1 MADPVDP
8 QNEIQHDPPFYNVM
22 PKVKDLGIISPTP
35 PVASS
40 QTIKPGATPQP
51 VSNTLKVSLP
61 SRTNHK
67 RLFLIA
73 GIALVVLG
81 VGGFFAYT
89 AFFKDDEP
97 AIADNNAPQDIVQPE
112 GVSTPNDWQLQYFG
126 EELCSDVETCGDAA
140 DPDEDGLTNIRE
152 YSEQIDPYNPD
163 TDGDGLA
170 DGDEVL
176 IFEGSPTNQRTAGNP
191 QFTDGDDARGGFD
204 SNTGVKMTDIRL
216 AEVKEKIKELGL
228 HQPTI
233 KTLAEFALSRYDY
246 VEQVEIEEVEAVLP
260 AGVSATPQAMLDRDT
275 QRLANIKKIGA
286 ALLAYK
292 ADKQSYP
299 AVKTFSEMMA
309 AIKPYNQIA
318 TNYTDPVNVAPFVYR
333 YTPEDNNQDFTLN
346 YYSETAKQLV
356 KYDAANAERDAGK
369 QSVGLNNEKR
379 MTDMENLR
387 NALLQYSAAFVTGD
401 TGYVFPATNT
411 YKTDLAPNYIESI
424 PKDPAGTDY
433 IYTVSANK
441 DSFTLKTTI
450 EIPSTGATGI
460 ICTESEDC
468 HLY

>member
-22 PKVKDLGIISPTP
+22 PNVKNLGIISPTP
-35 PVASS
+35 VTSS
-40 QTIKPGATPQP
+40 QTIKPGSSPQRP
-51 VSNTLKVSLP
+51 PNQLLSASLP
-61 SRTNHK
+61 RISSHK
-67 RLFLIA
+67 RLFVIA
-73 GIALVVLG
+73 GIALVILG

-97 AIADNNAPQDIVQPE
+97 TVDDNTPQVVVQPE

-126 EELCSDVETCGDAA
+126 EELCSDVETCGDIA
-140 DPDEDGLTNIRE
+140 DPDTDGLTNIQE

-170 DGDEVL
+170 DGDEVN
-176 IFEGSPTNQRTAGNP
+176 IFEGSPTDQRSAGNSK
-191 QFTDGDDARGGFD
+191 FTDGDDARGGFD
-204 SNTGVKMTDIRL
+204 SKTGVKMTDLRL
-216 AEVKEKIKELGL
+216 AEVKLKIKELGL

-233 KTLAEFALSRYDY
+233 ETLAEFALSRYDF
-246 VEQVEIEEVEAVLP
+246 VEQEEIVEVEAVLP

-275 QRLANIKKIGA
+275 QRLASIKKIGA

-292 ADKQSYP
+292 EAKQSYP
-299 AVKTFSEMMA
+299 AVTTFNEMTA

-318 TNYTDPVNVAPFVYR
+318 TNYTDPVNVAPFVYK
-333 YTPEDNNQDFTLN
+333 YTAELDNQDFTLN
-346 YYSETAKQLV
+346 YYSETAKQTV
-356 KYDAANAERDAGK
+356 KYDASDAARDAGK
-369 QSVGLNNEKR
+369 ESVGLNNEKR
-379 MTDMENLR
+379 MTDLENMR

-401 TGYVFPATNT
+401 TGYVFPAGNT
-411 YKTDLAPNYIESI
+411 YKADLAPNYIESI
-424 PKDPAGTDY
+424 PKDPSGKDY
-433 IYTVSANK
+433 VYTVSVNK

-450 EIPSTGATGI
+450 ENPTTGATGI